1 VRELYTF
8 ADEQVAHRFVSV
20 LQSLQLPAHAEHEGA
35 SWIVWIENDDHRDR
49 AQELLTEFRA
59 NPDAEQ
65 FREAE
70 KIAKQILAEK
80 LEAEKSRQKLRK
92 DLLDRWRGVWW
103 KCHPAATTMVAI
115 SVFVVAIS
123 TELSPVKFTQ
133 RIIPLTCNVETSDI
147 RNLLFIQE
155 TIMMVDEEGNDAAG
169 FLNKPPAEVLK
180 TWQIWR
186 YVTPIFIHFNA
197 LHILFNMSWLRTL
210 GNAIE
215 FVRGTRRFLGLVL
228 FVAVVSNVAQLI
240 WSGPA
245 FGGMSGVDFGL
256 IGYIWMK
263 GKTQPQ
269 YGLALP
275 QQQVVMSM
283 LWMLLCI
290 GGAFGP
296 IANAAHVGGFLAGIV
311 IGARTAI
318 WKTIVGPGRA

>member
-1 VRELYTF
+1 MRELYTF

-20 LQSLQLPAHAEHEGA
+20 LQSLQLPAHAEQEGA

-59 NPDAEQ
+59 DPDAER

-155 TIMMVDEEGNDAAG
+155 TIMMVDEEGND
-169 FLNKPPAEVLK
+169 
-180 TWQIWR
+180 
-186 YVTPIFIHFNA
+186 
-197 LHILFNMSWLRTL
+197 
-210 GNAIE
+210 
-215 FVRGTRRFLGLVL
+215 
-228 FVAVVSNVAQLI
+228 
-240 WSGPA
+240 
-245 FGGMSGVDFGL
+245 
-256 IGYIWMK
+256 
-263 GKTQPQ
+263 
-269 YGLALP
+269 LALCDADLYSF
-275 QQQVVMSM
+275 QCSAYSLQYV
-283 LWMLLCI
+283 L
-290 GGAFGP
+290 
-296 IANAAHVGGFLAGIV
+296 AAHAGK
-311 IGARTAI
+311 RD
-318 WKTIVGPGRA
+318 